1 MDPLVTAS
9 SPSSASSL
17 AGSTTS
23 LPVPPV
29 TVSAEEQARLFNATV
44 LAMAALAEPGESSKH
59 IPRIQWYV
67 RTLALRMRASG
78 LHQAL
83 LAEASLDVLVQAS
96 AWHDIG
102 NAGVPD
108 RIQLKPGKLDES
120 ELEIIK
126 THPVMGRTII
136 DQIRQ
141 KAGFGTMFL
150 DFARDIALGHQERW
164 NGSGYPGG
172 LVGDDIPVAARL
184 MALADA
190 YDALTSDRVYRSG
203 VSHERAVELITQQ
216 RGVHFD
222 PDVVDAFLAVQGEFA
237 AIARRLVDT
246 DLDFEKKIDYLAKA
260 IAESP

>member
-1 MDPLVTAS
+1 MDPHVTAS
-9 SPSSASSL
+9 SPSSL
-17 AGSTTS
+17 AGSATALSIPPVS
-23 LPVPPV
+23 LP
-29 TVSAEEQARLFNATV
+29 AEDQAKLFNATL
-44 LAMAALAEPGESSKH
+44 LAMAALAEPGESTKH

-67 RTLALRMRASG
+67 RTLALRLRSLG
-78 LHQAL
+78 LHQEL

-102 NAGVPD
+102 NAFVPD
-108 RIQLKPGKLDES
+108 RILLKPGKLDES
-120 ELEIIK
+120 ELEIVK

-172 LVGDDIPVAARL
+172 LAGDDIPVAARL

-216 RGVHFD
+216 RGVQFD
-222 PDVVDAFLAVQGEFA
+222 PEVVDAFLSVQDAFA

-246 DLDFEKKIDYLAKA
+246 DIDFEKKIDYLAKA